1 MKQPQRNKLRILFV
15 AAEAV
20 PWVKSGG
27 LGDVMGALPRELF
40 ALGHEVA
47 TALPLYAA
55 VEREE
60 AGLELLATI
69 QVRFLGNSFPTR
81 IYAAAYPRSECRALF
96 IENQYYFERSG
107 IYDDPAT
114 GKPWPDDDERWFFF
128 QTALLELVA
137 QTEMRPDLLVCADWH
152 TALVPALL
160 RIRHQED
167 ARLQHTRTILS
178 LHNLGYQGVLPAE
191 SLAKLGL
198 PRELL
203 FPLSPFEFYGQLNC
217 LKAGISFADEVV
229 TVSPSYARE
238 ICTAE
243 LGHGLDGVLRQHGE
257 RVRGILNGIDAE
269 AWNPATDPL
278 LDASYTHAH
287 LADKAAN
294 RPRLLR
300 EFGLDPAFGGP
311 LLAMVTRLTG
321 QKGMNLLAGC
331 LDRLLQRE
339 LRLVILGTGEPQFE
353 KFLADVAA
361 AHPGRLALRIG
372 HSEALAHLVYG
383 GADLFLMPSRYEPC
397 GLSQMYAMRYGT
409 LPIVH
414 ATGGLK
420 DTVVS
425 FLEDADRATGFS
437 FADYHAEAL
446 LEAVDTALSAWR
458 NPRALRRLQKNAMKQ
473 DFSWAHSARL
483 YEELFLQVRA
493 HSRWGE

>member
-1 MKQPQRNKLRILFV
+1 MNQPQQGVLRILFV

-47 TALPLYAA
+47 TVLPLYASVNRA
-55 VEREE
+55 E

-69 QVRFLGNSFPTR
+69 QVRFLGNDFPTR
-81 IYAAAYPRSECRALF
+81 IYAAPYPRSECRALF
-96 IENQYYFERSG
+96 IENQYYFERAG

-114 GKPWPDDDERWFFF
+114 GQPWPDDDERWFFF
-128 QTALLELVA
+128 QTALLELVE
-137 QTEMRPDLLVCADWH
+137 QTEMRPDLVVCADWH
-152 TALVPALL
+152 TALIPALL
-160 RIRHQED
+160 RIRHQESRD
-167 ARLQHTRTILS
+167 LRQTRSVLS

-191 SLAKLGL
+191 SLTKLGL

-229 TVSPSYARE
+229 TVSPTYARE
-238 ICTAE
+238 ICTPE
-243 LGHGLDGVLRQHGE
+243 LGHGLDGVLRQHGD
-257 RVRGILNGIDAE
+257 RVRGILNGIDTE
-269 AWNPATDPL
+269 TWNPATDPL
-278 LDASYTHAH
+278 LEEVYSASR
-287 LADKAAN
+287 LARKAGN

-311 LLAMVTRLTG
+311 VLAMVSRLTG
-321 QKGMNLLAGC
+321 QKGMNILAGC

-339 LRLVILGTGEPQFE
+339 LRVIILGAGEPQFE
-353 KFLADVAA
+353 KFLTDVAA
-361 AHPGRLALRIG
+361 AHPGRLAVRIG
-372 HSEALAHLVYG
+372 FSEALSHLIYA
-383 GADLFLMPSRYEPC
+383 GADYFLMPSRYEPC

-409 LPIVH
+409 PPIVH
-414 ATGGLK
+414 ATGGLQ
-420 DTVVS
+420 DTVIS
-425 FLEDADRATGFS
+425 FLEDADHATGFS
-437 FADYHAEAL
+437 FTDYNAEAL

-458 NPRALRRLQKNAMKQ
+458 NPRARQRLQRNAMKQ
-473 DFSWAHSARL
+473 DFTWEHSARL
-483 YEELFLQVRA
+483 YEALFHQVRE